1 VKTISLKKVS
11 AVAVA
16 SLGFGLLSVVPASG
30 ANIISVTTMA
40 ITAPSTANAG
50 TTSVPIPQGTA
61 ITATLGLDQTANFTD
76 ANDGTDITY
85 VVTNPLGTV
94 ITSSVTITATAAP
107 ATGITATANGAVV
120 SVRSTGA
127 NGDMST
133 GNAKTIAT
141 LTIPATAT
149 TVAGIYKVEASVAA
163 VNAAGGTTDTDTT
176 GQQMDGTT
184 SVARGQVFVSGTT
197 VTQGTTRGQDGA
209 AITGSVAAVTFST
222 PTHTNSSVYRV
233 VSTGVGSITSV
244 AQNAA
249 AGFGTGTTTMAATSG
264 ATGNWASG
272 ATLTTAAATTT
283 EGVVIGVSS
292 SVAGAQTITVSSVD
306 ATTGVFTE
314 VAKSVITWGAA
325 PTLSTAN
332 TTIHKAS
339 STNAP
344 NSTTDLTAIVA
355 SATAGTQ
362 RANILVTVKNSSDA
376 ALNGQTVAAAISG
389 PGLIAWNSSATGS
402 GTARGTV
409 SYTMG
414 ADENAEYLVVNGDGT
429 GGVATITF
437 SIGTT
442 VLGTET
448 ITFYGAVAKY
458 TASANVVASVGASNT
473 DAVNVVATDAA
484 GVVVPSATIYAFSSS
499 TAVAAVEASDTT
511 VSSAVTESNAGT
523 AGSYVSAKAIGTAG
537 FTVTPVAATTATSVT
552 ITFGDAATVATSTV
566 TTTAVV
572 SIGSVEATTVT
583 LTTDKKTYA
592 PGEAVKLTLTYRDSL
607 GRLTGTNPGTTLIG
621 ASASSVSLGGASL
634 PAAGALATKV
644 GTKTYDVFA
653 PLTGGPVTVTITS
666 GTDATHLA
674 TAARSV
680 ASSVTFSVTDP
691 TAALA
696 TQIDAL
702 NAKIVAL
709 NALIAKIMKKLGVK

>member
-1 VKTISLKKVS
+1 MKTISLKKVS

-16 SLGFGLLSVVPASG
+16 SLGFGLLSVVPAQA
-30 ANIISVTTMA
+30 ANTATAVTLTIAGSVGGTS
-40 ITAPSTANAG
+40 APIA
-50 TTSVPIPQGTA
+50 QGTA
-61 ITATLGLDQTANFTD
+61 ITASVVATQGLDNAAQAGVRTVTL
-76 ANDGTDITY
+76 T
-85 VVTNPLGTV
+85 VTNPLGTN
-94 ITSSVTITATAAP
+94 ITSSAILTAASGALGTNCTASASGAVFTITATGACGT
-107 ATGITATANGAVV
+107 TG
-120 SVRSTGA
+120 
-127 NGDMST
+127 
-133 GNAKTIAT
+133 
-141 LTIPATAT
+141 LTIGTVTLPATAT
-149 TVAGIYKVEASVAA
+149 TVAGIYKIESVTARTSGAS
-163 VNAAGGTTDTDTT
+163 DTDTG
-176 GQQMDGTT
+176 GQQLDGTT
-184 SVARGQVFVSGTT
+184 SVARGQIFVSGTT
-197 VTQGTTRGQDGA
+197 VTQGTTRGQNGA

-222 PTHTNSSVYRV
+222 PTHGNSSVYRV
-233 VSTGVGSITSV
+233 VSTGVGSITGV

-264 ATGNWASG
+264 ATGNWSSG

-292 SVAGAQTITVSSVD
+292 SVAGTQTITVSSVD

-339 STNAP
+339 STTSPTA
-344 NSTTDLTAIVA
+344 TTDLTAIVA
-355 SATAGTQ
+355 DATAGTQ
-362 RANILVTVKNSSDA
+362 RANILVTVKDSADA
-376 ALNGQTVAAAISG
+376 ALNGQTVSAAISG
-389 PGLIAWNSSATGS
+389 PGLIAWDSDGTGV
-402 GTARGTV
+402 GTARGSV
-409 SYTMG
+409 SYTMAAG
-414 ADENAEYLVVNGDGT
+414 ENAEFIVINGDGT

-458 TASANVVASVGASNT
+458 TATANVVAVAGATSA

-484 GVVVPSATIYAFSSS
+484 GVVVPGATIYAFSSS
-499 TAVAAVEASDTT
+499 TTVAAVEASDTT
-511 VSSAVTESNAGT
+511 VASAVAESNVGT

-537 FTVTPVAATTATSVT
+537 FTVTPVAGTTATSVT
-552 ITFGDAATVATSTV
+552 ITFGDAATLAASTV

-572 SIGSVEATTVT
+572 SIGSVQATTVT
-583 LTTDKKTYA
+583 LTTNKTSYA
-592 PGEAVKLTLTYRDSL
+592 PGEAVTLTLTYRDAL

-621 ASASSVSLGGASL
+621 SSASSVGLGGAAL
-634 PAAGALATKV
+634 PTAGALATKV
-644 GTKTYDVFA
+644 GTATYAVFA

-680 ASSVTFSVTDP
+680 ASTVTFNVTDP
-691 TAALA
+691 NAAIVTSIA
-696 TQIDAL
+696 AL
-702 NAKIVAL
+702 NARVVAL
-709 NALIAKIMKKLGVK
+709 NALIAKIMKRLNIR

>member
-1 VKTISLKKVS
+1 VKTISLKKV
-11 AVAVA
+11 AVVAVA
-16 SLGFGLLSVVPASG
+16 SLGFGLLSVVPAQA
-30 ANIISVTTMA
+30 ANTATAVTLT
-40 ITAPSTANAG
+40 ITGTIGGTSAPIA
-50 TTSVPIPQGTA
+50 QGTA
-61 ITATLGLDQTANFTD
+61 ITANVIATQGADNAAQAGTRTVTLT
-76 ANDGTDITY
+76 
-85 VVTNPLGTV
+85 VTNPLGTA
-94 ITSSVTITATAAP
+94 ITSSAILTAATGALGTNCTASASGAVFTITATGACG
-107 ATGITATANGAVV
+107 TGG
-120 SVRSTGA
+120 
-127 NGDMST
+127 
-133 GNAKTIAT
+133 
-141 LTIPATAT
+141 LTIGTITLPATAT
-149 TVAGIYKVEASVAA
+149 TVAGIYKIESVTARTAGAS
-163 VNAAGGTTDTDTT
+163 DTDTG
-176 GQQMDGTT
+176 GQQLDGTT
-184 SVARGQVFVSGTT
+184 SVARGQIFVSGTT
-197 VTQGTTRGQDGA
+197 VTQGTTRGQNGD

-222 PTHTNSSVYRV
+222 PTHANSSVYRV
-233 VSTGVGSITSV
+233 VSTGVGSISSV

-292 SVAGAQTITVSSVD
+292 SVAGTQTITVSSVD
-306 ATTGVFTE
+306 GTTGVFTE

-339 STNAP
+339 STTAP
-344 NSTTDLTAIVA
+344 TAQTDLTAIVA
-355 SATAGTQ
+355 DATAGTQ

-389 PGLIAWNSSATGS
+389 PGLIAWDSDGTGN
-402 GTARGTV
+402 GTARGSV

-414 ADENAEYLVVNGDGT
+414 ASENVEYLVINGDGT

-437 SIGTT
+437 TVGTT

-458 TASANVVASVGASNT
+458 TASANVVAVSGSTTT

-484 GVVVPSATIYAFSSS
+484 GVVVPGATIYAFSSS

-511 VSSAVTESNAGT
+511 VASAVTEANAGT

-634 PAAGALATKV
+634 PAAGALATKL